1 MHGVSTTSESD
12 ASSCYDSPAMVPAK
26 LVVQSALA
34 GLYGGLVIALLVAL
48 LNPGGGLGA
57 GLSIVL
63 AVTAIYTVAAGL
75 LWPALYGALRF
86 FASRKLR
93 LAWINPRYIL
103 IFHAANMT
111 VILTSAWTTL
121 SRSRG
126 AIAPGARDHLEL
138 TCWSLSFAWLIAVI
152 VLVVPRL
159 GRRTTPILTGMG
171 VALLALIAPAAMS
184 RGAPDPLST
193 AVSRG
198 PRGGAPTRHLLLL
211 NFDGADLG
219 TILALEAEGKLP
231 AFSRLREEGTYGRL
245 RSVRPCTAA
254 VTRSTLL
261 TGRLPYSHGVRGA
274 RGRRLLG
281 WGPSIEVVPM
291 RLGFDWLLGPLFET
305 RSRTIEDRSTLALW
319 DIVSRL
325 GGAGR
330 KAGWRVDLDDP
341 AAVTRFSGPGGAGV
355 GGGTLRE
362 ILDPDAARAA
372 DPDAH
377 SRLAV
382 ITRGLEADAEVTDSF
397 ERLIAECPAG
407 VTAISYPGLDAM
419 AHTFLRHARP
429 ELFGDVTAAEAE
441 SYGDVLQR
449 YYRRMD
455 GIVGRAANACGGEGF
470 LFVTSSHGIDPAP
483 LGRRIL
489 SLLTGGDSPSGIHE
503 RGPHGFLFARG
514 PNLRAGETFGKGSLL
529 DVAPTA
535 LYALELPIASDMD
548 GRLLT
553 EAFTRRYIARHP
565 VTVID
570 SYEPQR

>member
-1 MHGVSTTSESD
+1 
-12 ASSCYDSPAMVPAK
+12 MVPAK

-34 GLYGGLVIALLVAL
+34 GLYGGLVVALLVTL
-48 LNPGGGLGA
+48 LNPGGGAGA
-57 GLSIVL
+57 GLPILLV
-63 AVTAIYTVAAGL
+63 VTAVYTMTAAF

-86 FASRKLR
+86 FASRRLH

-111 VILTSAWTTL
+111 VILISAWTTL

-138 TCWSLSFAWLIAVI
+138 TCWSLSFAWLITVI
-152 VLVVPRL
+152 VLVIPRL
-159 GRRTTPILTGMG
+159 GRRTISILTAM
-171 VALLALIAPAAMS
+171 VIALIALIAPATMS
-184 RGAPDPLST
+184 RGEPDPPFM
-193 AVSRG
+193 VVPQG

-231 AFSRLREEGTYGRL
+231 SFSRLREEGTYGRL
-245 RSVRPCTAA
+245 RSVRPCAA
-254 VTRSTLL
+254 PVTRATLL

-305 RSRTIEDRSTLALW
+305 RSRTIEDRTALALW
-319 DIVSRL
+319 EIVSRL
-325 GGAGR
+325 GGGGR
-330 KAGWRVDLDDP
+330 EAGWLVDLDDP
-341 AAVTRFSGPGGAGV
+341 AAVTRSSGLGGAGV
-355 GGGTLRE
+355 RGGTLRE

-372 DPDAH
+372 DPDAQ

-382 ITRGLEADAEVTDSF
+382 IMRGLEADAEVTDSF

-407 VTAISYPGLDAM
+407 VTAISFPGLDAM

-429 ELFGDVTAAEAE
+429 ELFGDVTAAEVE

-455 GIVGRAANACGGEGF
+455 GIVGRAASACGGEGF
-470 LFVTSSHGIDPAP
+470 LFVTSSHGIDPEP
-483 LGRRIL
+483 LGRRIF
-489 SLLTGGDSPSGIHE
+489 SLLTGGELPSGIHE
-503 RGPHGFLFARG
+503 RGPYGFLFARG
-514 PNLRAGETFGKGSLL
+514 PNLKAGETFGKGSII
-529 DVAPTA
+529 DIAPTA

-553 EAFTRRYIARHP
+553 EAFTPRYIARHP
-565 VTVID
+565 VTVIGT
-570 SYEPQR
+570 YEPKR

>member
-1 MHGVSTTSESD
+1 
-12 ASSCYDSPAMVPAK
+12 MVPAK

-34 GLYGGLVIALLVAL
+34 GLYGGLVVALLVAL
-48 LNPGGGLGA
+48 LNPGGGAGA
-57 GLSIVL
+57 GLPILL
-63 AVTAIYTVAAGL
+63 AVTAVYTMTAAL

-111 VILTSAWTTL
+111 IILASAWTTL

-126 AIAPGARDHLEL
+126 AIAPGARDLLEL
-138 TCWSLSFAWLIAVI
+138 TCWSLSIAWLIAVI
-152 VLVVPRL
+152 VLVIPRL
-159 GRRTTPILTGMG
+159 GRRTTSILTAM
-171 VALLALIAPAAMS
+171 VIALLALIVPVTMS
-184 RGAPDPLST
+184 RGAPGPPST

-219 TILALEAEGKLP
+219 TILELEAEGKLP
-231 AFSRLREEGTYGRL
+231 SFSRLREEGTYGRL
-245 RSVRPCTAA
+245 RSVRPCAA
-254 VTRSTLL
+254 PVTRATLL

-281 WGPSIEVVPM
+281 SGPSIEVVPM
-291 RLGFDWLLGPLFET
+291 RLGFDWLLGPLFES
-305 RSRTIEDRSTLALW
+305 RSRTIEDRTALARW

-325 GGAGR
+325 GGRGR
-330 KAGWRVDLDDP
+330 KAGWHIDLDDP
-341 AAVTRFSGPGGAGV
+341 EAFTRSSGPGV
-355 GGGTLRE
+355 REGTLRE

-372 DPDAH
+372 DPDAQ
-377 SRLAV
+377 SRLAA
-382 ITRGLEADAEVTDSF
+382 ITRGLEADAKVTDSF

-407 VTAISYPGLDAM
+407 VTAISFPGLDAM
-419 AHTFLRHARP
+419 AHIFLRHARP
-429 ELFGDVTAAEAE
+429 ELFGNVTAAETE

-455 GIVGRAANACGGEGF
+455 GIVGRAVNACGGEGF

-489 SLLTGGDSPSGIHE
+489 SLLTGGESPSGIHE
-503 RGPHGFLFARG
+503 RGPYGFLFARG
-514 PNLRAGETFGKGSLL
+514 PDLKAGETFGRGSLI

-553 EAFTRRYIARHP
+553 EAFTPRYIARHP

-570 SYEPQR
+570 TYEPQR